1 MSPRPTA
8 DSPTR
13 PRGRDLG
20 NDAVLAAL
28 PARPL
33 QLAHAILACGYDLVV
48 PVSWG
53 EEALAEHALRV
64 IAARGSVPAIYCAC
78 PSLRARLLSAGSEL
92 APYMI
97 SLVAPSVATARY
109 LRALQPDVALRI
121 TMIGGCPGARD
132 LSIDTRVS
140 AQDFLR
146 LLVNRGI
153 SLARQPAVFDS
164 VIPPDRRRFF
174 SLPGGC
180 PAPKA
185 LETRAPERRLV
196 TITDEEFSTE
206 LAEHLLSRENILIDL
221 SSRLGCTC
229 CGGAATGEHWGP
241 SGQDE
246 ILQYEPPR
254 APTPILD
261 LDVEVP
267 LDMAPLEPPPPAMR
281 SERANERASEGTSE
295 RTERKSTIGEGPSS
309 RFGGRPHRRGANAP
323 NVDGSRSLRQPQWRR
338 PRPWQRGRLRRSQQ
352 RRASLRTRR
361 RQCRRHCQCR
371 EA

>member
-1 MSPRPTA
+1 M
-8 DSPTR
+8 
-13 PRGRDLG
+13 
-20 NDAVLAAL
+20 
-28 PARPL
+28 
-33 QLAHAILACGYDLVV
+33 
-48 PVSWG
+48 
-53 EEALAEHALRV
+53 AEHALRV

-121 TMIGGCPGARD
+121 PMIGGCPGARD

-153 SLARQPAVFDS
+153 SLTRQPAVFDS

-196 TITDEEFSTE
+196 TITDEAFSTE

-221 SSRLGCTC
+221 SSPLGCTF
-229 CGGAATGEHWGP
+229 CGGAAP
-241 SGQDE
+241 
-246 ILQYEPPR
+246 
-254 APTPILD
+254 
-261 LDVEVP
+261 
-267 LDMAPLEPPPPAMR
+267 
-281 SERANERASEGTSE
+281 
-295 RTERKSTIGEGPSS
+295 
-309 RFGGRPHRRGANAP
+309 GA
-323 NVDGSRSLRQPQWRR
+323 D
-338 PRPWQRGRLRRSQQ
+338 
-352 RRASLRTRR
+352 
-361 RQCRRHCQCR
+361 
-371 EA
+371 